1 MRIVVLGA
9 GVVGLATA
17 WSLLER
23 GHQVTVVDRQN
34 GGGLETSFGNG
45 AQLSYA
51 YVAPLAS
58 AATLAKLPSLLLAR
72 DAPIKIRPQ
81 LDLEFLRWGIGFL
94 KACNAT
100 AERDTTAALLSL
112 ANLSRAEIAR
122 LSPSLGFDFDLGT
135 PGKLIIFRDQ
145 KSFAA
150 AARHAAVLYDWG
162 VDQEIASPQRCLE
175 IEPALRVAAS
185 ELEGGVFTPS
195 EQVGDCAA
203 FCAGL
208 ARKLMRHPDVTW
220 RMDETI
226 EKPVVEGRRLRAV
239 RTSKDQLEA
248 DAFVLCM
255 ASGSARFARSAKFTL
270 PIQPM
275 KGYSLTLRS
284 RGRSQHLTR
293 SVTDFD
299 NKVVF
304 APLRQDDAAMV
315 RIAGVADLV
324 GPDLRLDEQ
333 RLSSI
338 RRAART
344 VLDID
349 PSPDD
354 QPWAGL
360 RPATPDSRPLIG
372 ASPLENLFVNTGHG
386 GLGWTLACGSAR
398 LTAELLDG
406 APTSISPKPFAVSRN

>member
-1 MRIVVLGA
+1 MTLTGNVPPAFRMKF
-9 GVVGLATA
+9 
-17 WSLLER
+17 ER
-23 GHQVTVVDRQN
+23 HDRPPDTKIGSVFRQH
-34 GGGLETSFGNG
+34 
-45 AQLSYA
+45 
-51 YVAPLAS
+51 PLKS
-58 AATLAKLPSLLLAR
+58 SLPS
-72 DAPIKIRPQ
+72 IV
-81 LDLEFLRWGIGFL
+81 
-94 KACNAT
+94 AT
-100 AERDTTAALLSL
+100 RS
-112 ANLSRAEIAR
+112 
-122 LSPSLGFDFDLGT
+122 
-135 PGKLIIFRDQ
+135 
-145 KSFAA
+145 
-150 AARHAAVLYDWG
+150 
-162 VDQEIASPQRCLE
+162 
-175 IEPALRVAAS
+175 
-185 ELEGGVFTPS
+185 
-195 EQVGDCAA
+195 
-203 FCAGL
+203 
-208 ARKLMRHPDVTW
+208 
-220 RMDETI
+220 
-226 EKPVVEGRRLRAV
+226 RAV

-284 RGRSQHLTR
+284 RGRSQHLTL